1 MAIFFYIFIF
11 LIIPIIMTMKQN
23 KNFYF
28 NQNYK
33 PIKRHYPYYNEL
45 NAYKNFFKK
54 YQNYRRKIKILSNI
68 LISKILIFQK
78 IKENL

>member
-1 MAIFFYIFIF
+1 MAILFYIFIF
-11 LIIPIIMTMKQN
+11 LIISIIMTMKQN

-45 NAYKNFFKK
+45 NIYKNFLKK